1 MLEINAADLQ
11 AVLWYY
17 EKNLYAKLG
26 DVSESAKPWD
36 YASAARFGE
45 GREYGLVDVGSSKR
59 AGQVRDGQSG
69 VREDDAGGVAEEVQE
84 PAEKLSKARINF
96 EVAPNPD
103 DVELTRAWNDLPES
117 KRHQHHVIREG
128 LRLW

>member
-1 MLEINAADLQ
+1 M
-11 AVLWYY
+11 LWYY

-36 YASAARFGE
+36 YASAARFGV

-59 AGQVRDGQSG
+59 AGQVRGGESG
-69 VREDDAGGVAEEVQE
+69 VLEDDAGGMDAADGE
-84 PAEKLSKARINF
+84 ADGKLSKARINF

-128 LRLW
+128 LRLWQ